1 MFDRL
6 FVRLL
11 TCFHREEGQDLIE
24 YALITAV
31 ISVALITGLILV
43 GLTGAFQGWVD
54 GIAEAI
60 GGAVEPVVP

>member
-11 TCFHREEGQDLIE
+11 TWFQREEGQDLIE

-31 ISVALITGLILV
+31 ISVGLITGLILT
-43 GLTGAFQGWVD
+43 GLGTAFQGWVD
-54 GIAEAI
+54 GIAAAI
-60 GGAVEPVVP
+60 A

>member
-11 TCFHREEGQDLIE
+11 TWFHREEGQDLIE

-31 ISVALITGLILV
+31 ISVALITGLILT
-43 GLTGAFQGWVD
+43 GLTGAFQTWVD
-54 GIAEAI
+54 NIAAAI
-60 GGAVEPVVP
+60 A

>member
-11 TCFHREEGQDLIE
+11 TCFHREEGQDMIE

-31 ISVALITGLILV
+31 ISVALITGII
-43 GLTGAFQGWVD
+43 LTGLGTAFQTWVD
-54 GIAEAI
+54 GVAAAI
-60 GGAVEPVVP
+60 G

>member
-11 TCFHREEGQDLIE
+11 TWFHREEGQDLIE

-31 ISVALITGLILV
+31 ISVGLITGLILT
-43 GLTGAFQGWVD
+43 GLGEAFQGWVD
-54 GIAEAI
+54 GIAAAI
-60 GGAVEPVVP
+60 V